1 MISKIIIGT
10 WPLSGDYGKI
20 DYKQIQDILEHCYEL
35 GIREFDTA
43 PNYGNGVM
51 EKHLGVILE
60 NKSNVLINTKM
71 GNLPFNKKN
80 YEINELKKSFEN
92 SLKRLKRDSINVLFL
107 HNPRTEITD
116 YTEILNFMHE
126 LKDKGSINQI
136 GLSKARNFNYEKFVN
151 LEEFDVIQ
159 DDINLLNLCAL
170 KKSKPNGTILM
181 ARSPLASGLLSGR
194 ITEKTVFSNDDQRA
208 TWLRGKRLESI
219 MRRID
224 EIRKYSDVE
233 LSELAIRFLNDQN
246 LIDKIIFGI
255 KRKEHVKNLLEQVK
269 KNPLKPAISKKLF
282 ELFETDF
289 GLKGEM
295 EYSY

>member
-20 DYKQIQDILEHCYEL
+20 DYKQILDILEHCYEL

-80 YEINELKKSFEN
+80 YEISELKKSFEN

-136 GLSKARNFNYEKFVN
+136 GLS
-151 LEEFDVIQ
+151 
-159 DDINLLNLCAL
+159 
-170 KKSKPNGTILM
+170 
-181 ARSPLASGLLSGR
+181 
-194 ITEKTVFSNDDQRA
+194 
-208 TWLRGKRLESI
+208 
-219 MRRID
+219 
-224 EIRKYSDVE
+224 
-233 LSELAIRFLNDQN
+233 
-246 LIDKIIFGI
+246 
-255 KRKEHVKNLLEQVK
+255 
-269 KNPLKPAISKKLF
+269 
-282 ELFETDF
+282 
-289 GLKGEM
+289 
-295 EYSY
+295 

>member
-20 DYKQIQDILEHCYEL
+20 DYKQVQDILEYCYEL

-51 EKHLGVILE
+51 EKYLGVILE
-60 NKSNVLINTKM
+60 NSSDVLINTKM

-80 YEINELKKSFEN
+80 YEIRELKKSFEN
-92 SLKRLKRDSINVLFL
+92 SLKTLKRDSINVLFL
-107 HNPRTEITD
+107 HNPRMEITD
-116 YTEILNFMHE
+116 YTDILNFMHE
-126 LKDKGSINQI
+126 LKDKGRINQI

-159 DDINLLNLCAL
+159 DDINLLNLQAL
-170 KKSKPNGTILM
+170 KKSKPKGSILM

-208 TWLRGKRLESI
+208 TWLHGKRLESI
-219 MRRID
+219 VRRIN
-224 EIRKYSDVE
+224 EIRKHSDLE
-233 LSELAIRFLNDQN
+233 LSELAIRFLQNQN

-255 KRKEHVKNLLEQVK
+255 KRKEHVKNLLEQVSK
-269 KNPLKPAISKKLF
+269 KPLKPIIIKKLF
-282 ELFETDF
+282 ELFENDF
-289 GLKGEM
+289 GLMDESDHA
-295 EYSY
+295 Y